1 MAEQPSVAPTL
12 PPYGEATLA
21 DLSTSILASLGA
33 AGEANPLNLLR
44 PTGSA
49 CWSSTALV
57 GAAARQPGRRAVP
70 VRAGDD
76 ARPLVAGFPGRP

>member
-33 AGEANPLNLLR
+33 AGEANPLDLLD
-44 PTGSA
+44 PA
-49 CWSSTALV
+49 EVLKALKESGV
-57 GAAARQPGRRAVP
+57 
-70 VRAGDD
+70 
-76 ARPLVAGFPGRP
+76 